1 MRCLPPGTWDESD
14 AQRLAGGAGERGDG
28 GAEASSTMCCVVLGC
43 LHHLS
48 GSLMSRNAHHPISAY
63 EGGVEA
69 RTSEAPA
76 WAPPSSQSPV
86 RDHPHPLPSLPP
98 PFPAS
103 PPPLCVPRAGF

>member
-14 AQRLAGGAGERGDG
+14 AQRLAGEAGERGDG
-28 GAEASSTMCCVVLGC
+28 GAEASSTMCCVVPGC
-43 LHHLS
+43 LHHRS
-48 GSLMSRNAHHPISAY
+48 GLLMSRNAHHPISAY
-63 EGGVEA
+63 EGGVKA

>member
-1 MRCLPPGTWDESD
+1 MSLMHRDWPEEQENRGTGVQRPRLLRAAWFPGACITRS
-14 AQRLAGGAGERGDG
+14 R
-28 GAEASSTMCCVVLGC
+28 SM
-43 LHHLS
+43 
-48 GSLMSRNAHHPISAY
+48 MSRNACRPISAY

-69 RTSEAPA
+69 RMSEAA
-76 WAPPSSQSPV
+76 SWAPPASQSPV